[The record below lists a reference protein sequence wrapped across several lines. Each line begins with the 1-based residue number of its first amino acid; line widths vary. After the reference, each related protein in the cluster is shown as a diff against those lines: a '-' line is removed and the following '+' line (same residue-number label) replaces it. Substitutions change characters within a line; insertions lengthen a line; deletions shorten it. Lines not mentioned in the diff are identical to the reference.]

1 MNLARLSL
9 AYLGARPLNT
19 ALNLVL
25 LALGVGTIAVVLLAT
40 HQVEERMGRDARGI
54 DLVAGAKGSPMQL
67 ILSAVFHL
75 DAPTGNIP
83 LAAAKQLAQN
93 RAVRKAIPLALGDS
107 FRGYRIVGTTHD
119 YVAHYGGEP
128 AAGRLWREPMEAVL
142 GAEAARGTGL
152 AVGGEFIGSHG
163 IAEGG
168 EEHGERPYRVVGV
181 LKPTGSVLDRLVLCS
196 VESVWFVHV
205 HPDKHDD
212 PQEVLASLREDEQ
225 EITALLVQYA
235 SPIAAATLPR
245 MINATSALQAASPAY
260 ESARLFRMIGV
271 GVDVLRA
278 FAFVLVA
285 AAGLSIFIA
294 LYNAMEERRYD
305 LAVMRMLGASPAKL
319 MRLVLLEAVVL
330 ALVGAA
336 LGLALGHLAAE
347 AVGAMLAAEQ
357 QGRITGATWL
367 PSELWLVALA
377 AGVGLVAGLVPAWRA
392 YRTDIAHTLA
402 RG

>member
-1 MNLARLSL
+1 
-9 AYLGARPLNT
+9 
-19 ALNLVL
+19 
-25 LALGVGTIAVVLLAT
+25 
-40 HQVEERMGRDARGI
+40 MGRDARGI

-93 RAVRKAIPLALGDS
+93 RAVKKAIPLALGDS
-107 FRGYRIVGTTHD
+107 FRGFRIVGTTHD

-142 GAEAARGTGL
+142 GAEAARATGL

-168 EEHGERPYRVVGV
+168 EEHGERPYKVVGV
-181 LKPTGSVLDRLVLCS
+181 LKPTGTVLDRLVLCS
-196 VESVWFVHV
+196 IESVWFVHV
-205 HPDKHDD
+205 HPGKHED
-212 PQEVLASLREDEQ
+212 PKEVLAALREDEQ

-245 MINATSALQAASPAY
+245 FVNATSTLQAASPAY

-271 GVDVLRA
+271 GVEVLRA
-278 FAFVLVA
+278 FALVLLA

-305 LAVMRMLGASPAKL
+305 LAIMRMLGASPGKL
-319 MRLVLLEAVVL
+319 MRLVLLEAVAL

-336 LGLALGHLAAE
+336 LGLVARPSRRRGGGRDACGRAA
-347 AVGAMLAAEQ
+347 
-357 QGRITGATWL
+357 R
-367 PSELWLVALA
+367 PDH
-377 AGVGLVAGLVPAWRA
+377 R
-392 YRTDIAHTLA
+392 RDLA
-402 RG
+402 RRPSSGSLRSPPASGSSPGSSPRGAPTAPTSPTPSPRARRFDETRLGSSSPRCSPRRPRSRRRRSPRPTR

>member
-1 MNLARLSL
+1 VNLARLSL
-9 AYLGARPLNT
+9 AYLRAKPLNT
-19 ALNLVL
+19 VLNLVL
-25 LALGVGTIAVVLLAT
+25 LALGVGTIAFVLLVT

-83 LAAAKQLAQN
+83 LAAANELARN
-93 RAVRKAIPLALGDS
+93 RAVKKAIPLALGDS

-119 YVAHYGGEP
+119 YVAHYGGAL
-128 AAGRLWREPMEAVL
+128 AAGALWREPMQAVL
-142 GAEAARGTGL
+142 GAEAARALGL

-163 IAEGG
+163 VAEGG
-168 EEHGERPYRVVGV
+168 EEHGDRPYKVVGV
-181 LKPTGSVLDRLVLCS
+181 LKPTGTVLDRLVLVS

-205 HPDKHDD
+205 HPGKHEE
-212 PQEVLASLREDEQ
+212 PKEVLAALREDEQ

-245 MINATSALQAASPAY
+245 FVNSSSVLQAASPAF

-271 GVDVLRA
+271 GVEVLRA
-278 FAFVLVA
+278 FALVLLA

-305 LAVMRMLGASPAKL
+305 LAIMRMLGASPGKL
-319 MRLVLLEAVVL
+319 MRLVLLEAVAL
-330 ALVGAA
+330 ALAGAV

-357 QGRITGATWL
+357 QGRITGAVWL
-367 PSELWLVALA
+367 APELWLVTLA
-377 AGVGLVAGLVPAWRA
+377 AGIGLVAGLVPAWRA

-402 RG
+402 QA

>member
-9 AYLGARPLNT
+9 AYLGAKPLNT

-25 LALGVGTIAVVLLAT
+25 LALGVGTIAFVLLAT

-93 RAVRKAIPLALGDS
+93 RAVKKAIPLALGDS
-107 FRGYRIVGTTHD
+107 FRGFRIVGTTHD

-128 AAGRLWREPMEAVL
+128 AAGRLWGEPMEAVL
-142 GAEAARGTGL
+142 GAEAGRTTGL

-168 EEHGERPYRVVGV
+168 EEHGERPYKVVGV
-181 LKPTGSVLDRLVLCS
+181 LKPTGTVLDRLVLSS

-205 HPDKHDD
+205 HPGKHED
-212 PQEVLASLREDEQ
+212 PKEVLAALREDEQ

-245 MINATSALQAASPAY
+245 FVNSTSTLQAASPAF

-271 GVDVLRA
+271 GVEVLRA
-278 FAFVLVA
+278 FALVLLA

-305 LAVMRMLGASPAKL
+305 LAIMRMLGASPGKL
-319 MRLVLLEAVVL
+319 MRLVLLEAVAL

-336 LGLALGHLAAE
+336 LGLVLGHLAAE

-367 PSELWLVALA
+367 GTELWLVALA

-402 RG
+402 QG

>member
-1 MNLARLSL
+1 VNLARLSL
-9 AYLGARPLNT
+9 AYLGAKPLNT

-25 LALGVGTIAVVLLAT
+25 LALGVGTIAFVLLAT

-93 RAVRKAIPLALGDS
+93 RAVKKAIPLALGDS
-107 FRGYRIVGTTHD
+107 FRGFRIVGTTHE

-142 GAEAARGTGL
+142 GGEAARGTGL
-152 AVGGEFIGSHG
+152 AVDGEFIGSHG

-168 EEHGERPYRVVGV
+168 EEHGDRPYKVVGV
-181 LKPTGSVLDRLVLCS
+181 LKPTGTVLDRLVLCS
-196 VESVWFVHV
+196 IESVWFVHV
-205 HPDKHDD
+205 HPGKHED
-212 PQEVLASLREDEQ
+212 PKEVLAALREDEQ
-225 EITALLVQYA
+225 EITALLIQYA

-245 MINATSALQAASPAY
+245 FVNSTSTLQAASPAY

-271 GVDVLRA
+271 GVEVLRA
-278 FAFVLVA
+278 FALVLLA

-305 LAVMRMLGASPAKL
+305 LAIMRMLGASPGKL
-319 MRLVLLEAVVL
+319 MRLVLLEAVAL

-336 LGLALGHLAAE
+336 LGLVLGHLAAE

-357 QGRITGATWL
+357 QGRITGAIWL
-367 PSELWLVALA
+367 GTELWLVALA

-402 RG
+402 QA

>member
-1 MNLARLSL
+1 MNLAHLSL
-9 AYLGARPLNT
+9 AYLRAKPLNT
-19 ALNLVL
+19 MLNLVL
-25 LALGVGTIAVVLLAT
+25 LALGVATIALVLLAT

-83 LAAAKQLAQN
+83 LAAANELARN
-93 RAVRKAIPLALGDS
+93 RAVKKSIPLALGDS
-107 FRGYRIVGTTHD
+107 FRGHRIVGTTHD
-119 YVAHYGGEP
+119 YTAHYGAEL
-128 AAGRLWREPMEAVL
+128 AAGRLWGEPMEAVL
-142 GAEAARGTGL
+142 GAEAARATGL
-152 AVGGEFIGSHG
+152 AVGGEFTGSHG
-163 IAEGG
+163 LAEGG
-168 EEHGERPYRVVGV
+168 EEHGERPYQVVGV
-181 LKPTGSVLDRLVLCS
+181 LKPTGTVLDRLVLAS
-196 VESVWFVHV
+196 IESVWFVHT
-205 HPDKHDD
+205 HPEKHDD
-212 PQEVLASLREDEQ
+212 PKAVLASLREDEK

-245 MINATSALQAASPAY
+245 FVNATSNLQAASPAY

-305 LAVMRMLGASPAKL
+305 LAVMRMLGATPGKL
-319 MRLVLLEAVVL
+319 MRLVLVEAVVL

-336 LGLALGHLAAE
+336 VGLALGHLAAGT
-347 AVGAMLAAEQ
+347 VGSMLAAEQ
-357 QGRITGATWL
+357 QGTITGRTWL
-367 PSELWLVALA
+367 AQELWLVALA

-402 RG
+402 QG

>member
-9 AYLGARPLNT
+9 AYLGAKPLNT

-25 LALGVGTIAVVLLAT
+25 LALGVGTIAFVLLAT

-83 LAAAKQLAQN
+83 LAAANELARN

-107 FRGYRIVGTTHD
+107 FRGFRIVGTTHD

-168 EEHGERPYRVVGV
+168 EEHGERPYKVVGV
-181 LKPTGSVLDRLVLCS
+181 LKPTGTVLDRLVLCS
-196 VESVWFVHV
+196 VQSVWFVHV
-205 HPDKHDD
+205 HPGKHED
-212 PQEVLASLREDEQ
+212 PKEVLAALREDEQ

-245 MINATSALQAASPAY
+245 FVNSTSALQAASPAY
-260 ESARLFRMIGV
+260 ESARLFRMLGV
-271 GVDVLRA
+271 GVEVLRA
-278 FAFVLVA
+278 FALVLLA

-305 LAVMRMLGASPAKL
+305 LAIMRMLGASPGKL
-319 MRLVLLEAVVL
+319 MRLVLLEAVAL

-336 LGLALGHLAAE
+336 LGLVLGHLAAE

-357 QGRITGATWL
+357 QGRITGAAWL
-367 PSELWLVALA
+367 GSELWLVALA
-377 AGVGLVAGLVPAWRA
+377 AGIGLVAGLVPAWRA
-392 YRTDIAHTLA
+392 YRTDIATTLA